1 MDRPNK
7 LKNMKPTLALSI
19 SMKEDVLVQELGGE
33 LVLLNLDSE
42 EYFGLD
48 TVGASMWQILQET
61 GSIQATYDRLLEQYE
76 VEPEQLKQDLLE
88 LIEKFVD
95 HGLVELADS

>member
-1 MDRPNK
+1 
-7 LKNMKPTLALSI
+7 
-19 SMKEDVLVQELGGE
+19 MKEDVLVQELGGE

>member
-1 MDRPNK
+1 
-7 LKNMKPTLALSI
+7 MKPTLALSI

-48 TVGASMWQILQET
+48 TVGTSMWQALQET
-61 GSIQATYDRLLEQYE
+61 GSIQATYDRLLGQYE

-95 HGLVELADS
+95 HGLVELSDS